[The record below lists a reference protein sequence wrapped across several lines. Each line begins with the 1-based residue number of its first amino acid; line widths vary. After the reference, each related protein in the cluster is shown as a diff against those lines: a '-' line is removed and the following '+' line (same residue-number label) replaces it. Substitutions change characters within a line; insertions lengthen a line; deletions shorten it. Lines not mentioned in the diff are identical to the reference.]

1 MLTKLARYLLRNDEN
16 FKKLDTE
23 LDKPEV
29 WDIYQHYTLNHK
41 DGFELWMA
49 NGICSFSFYSPE
61 KIQFSLC
68 MKLALW
74 KKAKK
79 IQRIKQYEKIPT
91 ISDILN
97 QIKP

>member
-1 MLTKLARYLLRNDEN
+1 MLAMFARYVLRNDEN

-29 WDIYQHYTLNHK
+29 WDTDWEYTIEHE

-49 NGICSFSFYSPE
+49 NGIWSFRVRRPIEIPFSFW
-61 KIQFSLC
+61 

-74 KKAKK
+74 GKAKK
-79 IQRIKQYEKIPT
+79 IKRGRREKPSKQLAKIL
-91 ISDILN
+91 DK
-97 QIKP
+97 IKP